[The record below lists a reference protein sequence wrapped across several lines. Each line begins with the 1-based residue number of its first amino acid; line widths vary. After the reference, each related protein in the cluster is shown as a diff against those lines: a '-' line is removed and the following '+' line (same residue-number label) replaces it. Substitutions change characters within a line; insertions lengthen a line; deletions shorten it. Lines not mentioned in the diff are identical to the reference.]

1 MPINDKTLAGRLQDI
16 VPMAMRM
23 IRQEMRGRA
32 GKQLSVP
39 QFRILVQL
47 YRQPMLNH
55 DLADHQ
61 GVAVATMSRMV
72 DLLVRRG
79 LVIRHG
85 VPSDR
90 RKVFLSLSRPGKS
103 RFERIRKAVRRSLA
117 LRLARLN
124 RAGKIRLNAGITEL
138 EKCL

>member
-1 MPINDKTLAGRLQDI
+1 MQEV
-16 VPMAMRM
+16 VPKAMRM

-32 GKQLSVP
+32 GKRLSVP

-55 DLADHQ
+55 DLAEYQ

-79 LVIRHG
+79 FVSRLG
-85 VPSDR
+85 DPTDR
-90 RKVFLSLSRPGKS
+90 RKVSLTLTKPGK
-103 RFERIRKAVRRSLA
+103 RFFERIRGEVRRSLA
-117 LRLARLN
+117 SRLARLN
-124 RAGKIRLNAGITEL
+124 NAEKLRLDAGISEL
-138 EKCL
+138 AKCL